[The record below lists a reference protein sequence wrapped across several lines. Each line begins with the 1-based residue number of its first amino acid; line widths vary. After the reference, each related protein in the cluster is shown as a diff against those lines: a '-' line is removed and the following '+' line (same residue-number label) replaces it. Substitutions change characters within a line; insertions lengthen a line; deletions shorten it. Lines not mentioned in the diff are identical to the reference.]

1 MLFPSSPERRHGQ
14 RRKALWKGKQYG
26 KSIWVPPRSAT
37 TIQGFDRNSASAL
50 HIPVCI
56 TASNGVRPCRKKP
69 YGPSATKKALLG
81 GEPCAFRV
89 LERGSRVEDQGDEFE
104 IFSTVVLQHV
114 LLAVFADHHVTGGY
128 CFSSPLSKYRP
139 VPLRTWYTSKSP
151 TMAMPADGTAG
162 FEHAMVENAAL
173 TREIFA
179 VEQFRG
185 EDMPFAAFVLHV
197 QFGQFIIMPYHENAP
212 FGP

>member
-1 MLFPSSPERRHGQ
+1 MPVVVWQFMLFPSSPERRHGQ

-69 YGPSATKKALLG
+69 YGPSQQKKLSS
-81 GEPCAFRV
+81 GESLCAFRV

-114 LLAVFADHHVTGGY
+114 LLAFFADHHVTGGY
-128 CFSSPLSKYRP
+128 WLQFAIVEVQASAAEDMVHLEI
-139 VPLRTWYTSKSP
+139 TD
-151 TMAMPADGTAG
+151 MAMPGRRNSL
-162 FEHAMVENAAL
+162 V
-173 TREIFA
+173 
-179 VEQFRG
+179 
-185 EDMPFAAFVLHV
+185 
-197 QFGQFIIMPYHENAP
+197 
-212 FGP
+212 

>member
-1 MLFPSSPERRHGQ
+1 MPVVVWQFMLFPSSPERRHGQ
-14 RRKALWKGKQYG
+14 RRKTLWKGKQYG
-26 KSIWVPPRSAT
+26 KSIWSLPDRLQRYKALTAIPR
-37 TIQGFDRNSASAL
+37 RRCN
-50 HIPVCI
+50 IPVCI

-128 CFSSPLSKYRP
+128 WLQFAIVEVQASAAEDMVHLEI
-139 VPLRTWYTSKSP
+139 TD
-151 TMAMPADGTAG
+151 MAMLADGTAG

-185 EDMPFAAFVLHV
+185 EDMPLPPLCCMSNLVSSS
-197 QFGQFIIMPYHENAP
+197 
-212 FGP
+212 

>member
-128 CFSSPLSKYRP
+128 WLQFAIVEVQASAAEDMVHLEI
-139 VPLRTWYTSKSP
+139 TD
-151 TMAMPADGTAG
+151 MAMP
-162 FEHAMVENAAL
+162 E
-173 TREIFA
+173 
-179 VEQFRG
+179 
-185 EDMPFAAFVLHV
+185 
-197 QFGQFIIMPYHENAP
+197 
-212 FGP
+212 

>member
-89 LERGSRVEDQGDEFE
+89 LERGPRVEDQGDEFE

-114 LLAVFADHHVTGGY
+114 LLAFFADHHVTGGY
-128 CFSSPLSKYRP
+128 WLQFAIVEVQASAAEDMVHLEITDMAMPGRREQPGLSTQWLKTRPLPAKSSPLSSSAARIC
-139 VPLRTWYTSKSP
+139 PLPPLCCMSNLVSSS
-151 TMAMPADGTAG
+151 
-162 FEHAMVENAAL
+162 
-173 TREIFA
+173 
-179 VEQFRG
+179 
-185 EDMPFAAFVLHV
+185 
-197 QFGQFIIMPYHENAP
+197 
-212 FGP
+212 